1 MSPLDGPLGGP
12 VGGPVDGPVGAGA
25 RLRVATCNVREL
37 LDDGRVL
44 REVLR
49 AAAADVVCLQ
59 EVPTHPLAEHR
70 LGDLAADAGL
80 WVVAA
85 GRPGA
90 GTAVL
95 AAARVDVRAAAVRA
109 LPVPRW
115 RGRRPVRRRG
125 AAEAVVRVAAGGG
138 WSAEVLVRSVHL
150 GLDAGERAAHAAL
163 LVPPAAPAAPC
174 APWARAALVVAGD
187 LNEGP
192 GGRARAVLSGGLVDA
207 AEVAGAPFPTF
218 PARAP
223 RHRLD
228 AVLVDPRLAV
238 AAVRT
243 PAVERAERA
252 TDHLAVVADLLVPP
266 AGG

>member
-1 MSPLDGPLGGP
+1 ME
-12 VGGPVDGPVGAGA
+12 VGAPGGERA
-25 RLRVATCNVREL
+25 RLRVATVNVREL

-49 AAAADVVCLQ
+49 AAGADVVCLQ
-59 EVPTHPLAEHR
+59 EVPTHPLAGHR

-80 WVVAA
+80 WVVAS
-85 GRPGA
+85 GRAGA

-95 AAARVDVRAAAVRA
+95 AASRVDVRAGAVRA
-109 LPVPRW
+109 LPTPRW

-125 AAEAVVRVAAGGG
+125 TAEAVVRVPRGDS
-138 WSAEVLVRSVHL
+138 WSCEVLVRSVHL
-150 GLDAGERAAHAAL
+150 GLEEGERLDHAGL
-163 LVPPAAPAAPC
+163 LVPAAAPAGPC
-174 APWARAALVVAGD
+174 APWAGAPLVLAGD

-192 GGRARAVLSGGLVDA
+192 DGPARGVLRTGPPGGLADA
-207 AEVAGAPFPTF
+207 AEVAGATFPTF

-223 RHRLD
+223 RRRID

-238 AAVRT
+238 AAVST
-243 PAVERAERA
+243 PPVPRAADA

-266 AGG
+266 AA